1 MSHEQKKLHK
11 DDNPLTTL
19 IRGNSWKLIICLW
32 ILIQWW
38 RKELKLK
45 IQSNFASKDTFFQH
59 DIYIYATECWLSRK
73 GTHVNIRWGQEKI
86 YLKNNFFRWLIM
98 PNKKSR
104 FCQHNLQNQMII
116 VPSARLSGFLRT
128 VLSSKWFHCQEI
140 DFLLPSL
147 EDSWSCITRHVLE

>member
-1 MSHEQKKLHK
+1 MS
-11 DDNPLTTL
+11 
-19 IRGNSWKLIICLW
+19 W

-59 DIYIYATECWLSRK
+59 DMYIYATECWLSRK

-86 YLKNNFFRWLIM
+86 YFKNNFFRWFIM

-104 FCQHNLQNQMII
+104 FCQHNLILQNQMIM

-128 VLSSKWFHCQEI
+128 VLSLKMISLSRNWLFTTLIGRQLIMYYSTCFGI
-140 DFLLPSL
+140 ASNFLSR
-147 EDSWSCITRHVLE
+147 T